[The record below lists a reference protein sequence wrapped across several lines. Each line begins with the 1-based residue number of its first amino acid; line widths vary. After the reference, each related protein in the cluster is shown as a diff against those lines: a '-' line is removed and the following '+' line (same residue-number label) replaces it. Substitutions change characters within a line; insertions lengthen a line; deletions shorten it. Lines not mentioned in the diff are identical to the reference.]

1 MVEAQLD
8 WRGELTFSARVQGH
22 ELIVTPA
29 KRDIDVGPSPMGLLL
44 VAYASCTS
52 MDVISILQKKRLAV
66 ESFHVYIAGQRRET
80 GHPKVYET
88 MELVFTVRGDAIPA
102 KAVSDAI
109 ALSRDRYCSVSAM
122 VAGPRVVQRYR
133 IESPEGRLIA
143 EGAVD

>member
-29 KRDIDVGPSPMGLLL
+29 KRDVDVGPSPMGLLL

-66 ESFHVYIAGQRRET
+66 ESFHIYVGGQRRENE
-80 GHPKVYET
+80 HPKVYES
-88 MELVFTVRGDAIPA
+88 MEMIFTVRGDDIPA

-122 VAGPRVVQRYR
+122 VAGPTVVRRYR
-133 IESPEGRLIA
+133 IEARDGRLVA